1 MSLLGIDIAWARPG
15 VDGIKATGAKW
26 VARYFSQDP
35 TKDITAGEVQQY
47 SKAGL
52 GIVTVYET
60 TTGRALQGHAA
71 GVNDAHSAENERAS
85 VGLPNTAPI
94 HFAVDMD
101 TDWASVQAYF
111 DGVTSVLGK
120 EHVGVYGGYKIA
132 EGAHYYGLKYIWQA
146 DAWSGGLWSTW
157 ATIKQ
162 TGGTVLSGGADV
174 DYAEVPDFGQYPR
187 PETDMPLTDADV
199 QKIWSYQV
207 KDVANSQMVS
217 VQAIMAY
224 MDYMHKRQENAIAGV
239 AAQEAQVIAAE
250 AAIQTAIAKLSAL
263 STGGVDPNVVAQD
276 VIKDLSA
283 ALAKA

>member
-1 MSLLGIDIAWARPG
+1 MSLLGIDIAWARPT
-15 VDGIKATGAKW
+15 VADIQKTGAHW

-35 TKDITAGEVQQY
+35 TKDLTRGEVQSY
-47 SKAGL
+47 PAAGL
-52 GIVTVYET
+52 SIVTVYET

-71 GVNDAHSAENERAS
+71 GVSDAQSAMTERAT

-101 TDWASVQAYF
+101 ADWNEVKYYF

-120 EHVGVYGGYKIA
+120 ELTGVYGGFKIA

-146 DAWSGGLWSTW
+146 DAWSGGQWSTW

-162 TGGTVLSGGADV
+162 TGGTVLSGGADI

-217 VQAIMAY
+217 MQAIMAY

-239 AAQEAQVIAAE
+239 AAQGAQVLANE
-250 AAIQTAIAKLSAL
+250 AVIQTAITKLSSL

-276 VIKDLSA
+276 VIKDLA
-283 ALAKA
+283 AVLAKA